1 MQRLNKY
8 EECMICGELP
18 CACNGKPTVKKSKPE
33 PLTGSVLDN
42 AGDFHVNK
50 SDRDFDMVNA
60 LAAVYPLLSPAS
72 QRAAEVQIYP
82 PPTSDVDK
90 RLIAFKEG
98 RCSTTT

>member
-1 MQRLNKY
+1 VAKVNKY

-18 CACNGKPTVKKSKPE
+18 CTCNGKPKTRTKKSE
-33 PLTGSVLDN
+33 PDSTPV
-42 AGDFHVNK
+42 DFHITYQ
-50 SDRDFDMVNA
+50 DRDFDMVNA

-82 PPTSDVDK
+82 PHTSEVDK